1 MSRTSNVIWGLI
13 ALVAA
18 ILAVLGAVY
27 GPRMYREG
35 KALVGPIVDIAQS
48 EERLAGLNADM
59 PFEEPGDGQVGG
71 DRLRVFLDIRRDLL
85 PEYKH
90 WQDIERQLEK
100 HGQEDWESAMEV
112 LSAIQSVMAV
122 QIATLEEHG
131 MSPAEFVWI
140 EDLTYETWLEQVEEQ
155 ISTSAADELLRE
167 TTEGDKARL
176 DELESR
182 YGSSRATKE
191 FSTHLNQRLHTLDH
205 PEPPV
210 IDGLPQATSAL
221 LWDHRKELEDLH
233 LAQYSELH
241 GILRGNNNVNINID
255 GEGSEE

>member
-1 MSRTSNVIWGLI
+1 MSRTSSVIWGLI

-27 GPRMYREG
+27 GPRMYQEG

-48 EERLAGLNADM
+48 EERLANLNADM
-59 PFEEPGDGQVGG
+59 PFEEPAGGQIGE
-71 DRLRVFLDIRRDLL
+71 DRLMVFLNIRRDLL
-85 PEYKH
+85 PEYKQ

-100 HGQEDWESAMEV
+100 DGQEDWESAMEV

-140 EDLTYETWLEQVEEQ
+140 EDLAYDTWLEQVEEQ
-155 ISTSAADELLRE
+155 ISTNAAGELLRE
-167 TTEGDKARL
+167 TTEGDKAML

-182 YGSSRATKE
+182 YGASRTTKE
-191 FSTHLNQRLHTLDH
+191 FSTYLDQRLHTLDH

-210 IDGLPQATSAL
+210 IQGLPQATSTL
-221 LWDHRKELEDLH
+221 LWDHREELEDLH

-241 GILRGNNNVNINID
+241 GILRGNNNININID
-255 GEGSEE
+255 GEGQDD